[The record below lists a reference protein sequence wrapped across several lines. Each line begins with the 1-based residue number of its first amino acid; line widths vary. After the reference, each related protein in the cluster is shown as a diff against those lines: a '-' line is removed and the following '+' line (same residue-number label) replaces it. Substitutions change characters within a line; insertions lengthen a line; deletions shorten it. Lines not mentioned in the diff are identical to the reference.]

1 MGLADHDIS
10 SMKPLALPVLVITAL
25 LGGSPVFAQNPNY
38 LPGGSQ
44 FNPPLPRPP
53 PPPSTAVP
61 VVPQMDVP
69 SPQYSGPDYG
79 YNNAPR
85 RRPSFHDRITRCLE
99 EGAAMGLRQAD
110 RAAYSRACA
119 NQ

>member
-1 MGLADHDIS
+1 MKALAS
-10 SMKPLALPVLVITAL
+10 CALVIAMMS
-25 LGGSPVFAQNPNY
+25 LGGAVLAQSPNGLV
-38 LPGGSQ
+38 GGSQ
-44 FNPPLPRPP
+44 FNPPLPAPP
-53 PPPSTAVP
+53 PAPSTAVP

-79 YNNAPR
+79 YNNSPR
-85 RRPSFHDRITRCLE
+85 ARSSFHDRILRCLDE
-99 EGAAMGLRQAD
+99 AAAAGLRPAD